1 MESSLSDSD
10 EPEEESNG
18 ATMPI
23 IRIFLGTALVA
34 SLFAAGWNV
43 YRRLP
48 ADESW
53 ARTESYDT
61 NANSE
66 LILILRSDSAATPVN
81 TRIEIYPIDY
91 AAAQRDLSA
100 AVRPGKTFDD
110 FLAQRMKGLKPVRV
124 QLDDKGRAVAKLSA
138 GNWWIRAT
146 ATLTSGEEIEW
157 RLPVHVFG
165 RGQTVELTTENAYE
179 RTKKF

>member
-1 MESSLSDSD
+1 M
-10 EPEEESNG
+10 
-18 ATMPI
+18 TMIKI
-23 IRIFLGTALVA
+23 ILGIALVA
-34 SLFAAGWNV
+34 SLFAAGWSV

-53 ARTESYDT
+53 ARSESFDT

-66 LILILRSDSAATPVN
+66 LILILRNDSAATPVN

-91 AAAQRDLSA
+91 AAAQRDYSA

-110 FLAQRMKGLKPVRV
+110 FLAQRMKGVVPVRAK
-124 QLDDKGRAVAKLSA
+124 LDDKGRAVAKLSA

-146 ATLTSGEEIEW
+146 ATLTVSEEIEW
-157 RLPVHVFG
+157 RLPVNVLG
-165 RGQTVELTTENAYE
+165 PGQTVELSTENAYE